1 MIFSVL
7 LFFGRQPTESLYDMT
22 LFLFKILKEGVVVQ
36 WLARRGFHLK
46 VGAFLRHKSVL
57 HVVSLHPAVQKWVV
71 SLDKARGTKVI
82 QDRSRS
88 AKMKCRKNLLIK
100 VDSLNGLFQSFQRL
114 YVPSEN
120 LCLAV
125 FFSKKGIPARTLF
138 IIYRKKIPR
147 FRRPSLHHRPPVMPY
162 RLD

>member
-1 MIFSVL
+1 MTKTVCYDIL
-7 LFFGRQPTESLYDMT
+7 GPAFFGRQPTERLYGMT

-36 WLARRGFHLK
+36 WLARRGFHLIGMK

-100 VDSLNGLFQSFQRL
+100 VSLFQ
-114 YVPSEN
+114 
-120 LCLAV
+120 A
-125 FFSKKGIPARTLF
+125 
-138 IIYRKKIPR
+138 
-147 FRRPSLHHRPPVMPY
+147 FR
-162 RLD
+162 